1 MTQSNNRN
9 FFIRRFH
16 SLIALIPIGIFVF
29 VHLMINASV
38 FMGGFEG
45 YNTFVTVMKS
55 ESLKLY
61 ITAAEIIIIA
71 LPLIFHGIYGLY
83 IVYKA
88 KNNALD
94 YKYYRNWAFY
104 LQRITA
110 IIIVIFLVFHVF
122 FLRLNGHE
130 TSEDVIYTLVAI
142 LQNPLYLVL
151 YIIGVVAS
159 IYHLTNGLFTFCI
172 TWGICQGEKAQRIFS
187 ICAILLFFAVSIF
200 AVAILIKIM
209 MIPLPAGF

>member
-16 SLIALIPIGIFVF
+16 SLIALIPIGIFVC
-29 VHLMINASV
+29 VHLLINASV
-38 FMGGFEG
+38 FMGGFDG
-45 YNTFVTVMKS
+45 YNTFVAVMKS

-71 LPLIFHGIYGLY
+71 LPLIFHAAYGLY

-88 KNNALD
+88 KNNALQ

-110 IIIVIFLVFHVF
+110 IIITIFLIWHVYT
-122 FLRLNGHE
+122 LRLSGHE
-130 TSEDVIYTLVAI
+130 TSEEVIYTIAGI
-142 LQNPLYLVL
+142 LQNPLYMVL

-159 IYHLTNGLFTFCI
+159 LYHLCNGLFTFCI
-172 TWGICQGEKAQRIFS
+172 TWGICQGEKAQKIFS
-187 ICAILLFFAVSIF
+187 ICSILLFCAIAVVAI
-200 AVAILIKIM
+200 AILIRIS
-209 MIPLPAGF
+209 MIPLA

>member
-16 SLIALIPIGIFVF
+16 SLIALIPIGIFVC

-38 FMGGFEG
+38 LLNGFDG

-55 ESLKLY
+55 EDLKLY

-71 LPLIFHGIYGLY
+71 LPLIFHAAYGLY

-88 KNNALD
+88 KNNVLQ

-110 IIIVIFLVFHVF
+110 LIITAFLLWHVIT
-122 FLRLNGHE
+122 LRLSGHE
-130 TSEDVIYTLVAI
+130 TSDDVIYTLVGI
-142 LQNPLYLVL
+142 LQNPLFMVL
-151 YIIGVVAS
+151 YIIGVVGS
-159 IYHLTNGLFTFCI
+159 IFHLCNGLFTFCI
-172 TWGICQGEKAQRIFS
+172 TWGICQGEQAQRIFS
-187 ICAILLFFAVSIF
+187 ICSILLFA
-200 AVAILIKIM
+200 AIALLAIVILVRIS
-209 MIPLPAGF
+209 MIPLP